1 MSKITLENNMP
12 CTVIAVLGDEND
24 KESKEIQF
32 MEPFSFN
39 ISWTMYASY
48 SDDNISLEELSIKQN
63 ISYQKI
69 EHLIR
74 NYINNSIWYE
84 PDAIQIIDAHFPS
97 SQNVLMVT
105 PGTNVMHIANC
116 LFAKF
121 NSICDEYIT
130 VCKLEVQDISTG
142 LSYNIED
149 EEGLT
154 PSILPQQKDFM
165 GELSVYENPWW
176 TRSDVSTYDNKCL
189 TEEEQT
195 TVRNKLQE
203 SKELLEED
211 FKQIEKDVRSYMTV
225 TTDKAAEVIDLEQQR
240 VKNKK
245 WKPKIVK

>member
-1 MSKITLENNMP
+1 MSKITLENNLP
-12 CTVIAVLGDEND
+12 CTVIAVLGNEKD

-32 MEPFSFN
+32 IEPFSF
-39 ISWTMYASY
+39 IVSWSMYASY
-48 SDDNISLEELSIKQN
+48 EDDDISIEELSIKQN

-69 EHLIR
+69 EHLLK
-74 NYINNSIWYE
+74 NYINNAIWYE
-84 PDAIQIIDAHFPS
+84 PDAIQVIDAHFPS

-130 VCKLEVQDISTG
+130 VCKLEVQDIATG
-142 LSYNIED
+142 ISYNIED
-149 EEGLT
+149 YEGEIPT
-154 PSILPQQKDFM
+154 ILPQQQNFM
-165 GELSVYENPWW
+165 GELSVYDKPWW
-176 TRSDVSTYDNKCL
+176 ERSDVSTYDNKWL
-189 TEEEQT
+189 DKEEQER
-195 TVRNKLQE
+195 VRNNLAE

-225 TTDKAAEVIDLEQQR
+225 TKDDAAEVIDLEQQR

-245 WKPKIVK
+245 WTPKIVK

>member
-1 MSKITLENNMP
+1 MSKITLENNLA
-12 CTVIAVLGDEND
+12 CTVIAVLGDDND

-32 MEPFSFN
+32 VEPFNFVV
-39 ISWTMYASY
+39 SWSMFASY
-48 SDDNISLEELSIKQN
+48 EDDDISIEELSIKQN

-84 PDAIQIIDAHFPS
+84 PDAIPVIDAHFPS

-121 NSICDEYIT
+121 NSICDDYIT
-130 VCKLEVQDISTG
+130 VCKLEVQDSATG
-142 LSYNIED
+142 ISYNIED
-149 EEGLT
+149 YDGEI
-154 PSILPQQKDFM
+154 PAILPKQENFM
-165 GELSVYENPWW
+165 GELSVYDTPWW
-176 TRSDVSTYDNKCL
+176 ERSDVSTYDNRCL
-189 TEEEQT
+189 SKEEQDK
-195 TVRNKLQE
+195 VRSNLAD

-225 TTDKAAEVIDLEQQR
+225 TKESAAEIIDLEQQR

-245 WKPKIVK
+245 WTPKIVK